1 MVFLRDRCEEG
12 SIVVGE
18 GGSFLFLFIVQTKE
32 KKEGWELTNPHE
44 KKIRNPHKVSTQGG
58 NLWKA
63 GKGRK
68 GWKRTGKGKTKQ
80 RKQEQR
86 GGRGKST
93 RKKKGFMKRG
103 KRKRKGKNRR
113 GARLGAPL
121 GRWKWW
127 RDEFGNARWSLR
139 ERFGLRG
146 LQPLSLR
153 PRPRITNVLYSS
165 VTKIS
170 SNHTL

>member
-1 MVFLRDRCEEG
+1 MGIHPPPPLQKVIQGQGIIKFYQILTRRKRNSTARKLNQKHFKGREG
-12 SIVVGE
+12 
-18 GGSFLFLFIVQTKE
+18 
-32 KKEGWELTNPHE
+32 
-44 KKIRNPHKVSTQGG
+44 R
-58 NLWKA
+58 
-63 GKGRK
+63 KGRK

-113 GARLGAPL
+113 GARLGARL

-127 RDEFGNARWSLR
+127 RDESGNARWSLR

-153 PRPRITNVLYSS
+153 PRPGITNVPYSS
-165 VTKIS
+165 MTKIT